1 MSETTDHRERRLM
14 QLCEALQPHLDEG
27 QYFALIIATPGDL
40 ESINLVSNI
49 PVPEEFIE
57 VLAEIVNRHAK
68 GRKPQ
73 EL

>member
-27 QYFALIIATPGDL
+27 QYFVLIIGKPEDP

-49 PVPEEFIE
+49 PAAEEFM
-57 VLAEIVNRHAK
+57 EILTEITNRHAK
-68 GRKPQ
+68 GTKPQ